1 MSQGKILVAEQ
12 GGDYLLKFNGDL
24 RVTLC
29 GSLNRYLE
37 TIFASDEV
45 GSVVVDLL
53 DTEGLDSTTLGLLA
67 KLALHC
73 QRRYAIEPQLFC
85 ADPGL
90 LRLLEC
96 MSLDE
101 LFAVH
106 SKLPDSDQP
115 LTELAAVD
123 APVDEL
129 RQQVLD
135 AHRTLVELNPDKHG
149 EFTDL
154 IAALERE
161 QAEAN

>member
-12 GGDYLLKFNGDL
+12 HGDYLLKFAGDL

-45 GSVVVDLL
+45 SSVVVDLL

-73 QRRYAIEPQLFC
+73 QRHYQLEPQLFC

-101 LFAVH
+101 LFAVY
-106 SKLPDSDQP
+106 SELPESGEP

-129 RQQVLD
+129 RQQVID

-154 IAALERE
+154 IAALEHE
-161 QAEAN
+161 QAQVN

>member
-12 GGDYLLKFNGDL
+12 NGDYLLKFCGDL

-37 TIFASDEV
+37 TIFASEEV
-45 GSVVVDLL
+45 NSVVVDLL
-53 DTEGLDSTTLGLLA
+53 ETEGLDSTTLGLMA
-67 KLALHC
+67 KLAMHC
-73 QRRYAIEPQLFC
+73 QRHYQVQAQLFC
-85 ADPGL
+85 TDPGL

-101 LFAVH
+101 LYAVYTDTPQR
-106 SKLPDSDQP
+106 SELLEP
-115 LTELAAVD
+115 LAAVV
-123 APVDEL
+123 APEDEL

-135 AHRTLVELNPDKHG
+135 AHRTLVELNPDKQD

-154 IAALERE
+154 IAALESE
-161 QAEAN
+161 QAAAH